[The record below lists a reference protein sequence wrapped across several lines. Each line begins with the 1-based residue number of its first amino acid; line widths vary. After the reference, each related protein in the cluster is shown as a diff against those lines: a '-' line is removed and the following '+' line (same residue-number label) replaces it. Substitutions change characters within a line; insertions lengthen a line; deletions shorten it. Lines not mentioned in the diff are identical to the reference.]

1 VAVTNPSSDDEGYNM
16 ADARGG
22 YMVDADRQAMR
33 DLADNRSIRGTSA
46 NRMAADVRAAEAAP
60 GWTGADANYAAWL
73 RDHRK
78 NPMKPDAAIIDGAP

>member
-1 VAVTNPSSDDEGYNM
+1 
-16 ADARGG
+16 
-22 YMVDADRQAMR
+22 MR

>member
-1 VAVTNPSSDDEGYNM
+1 MTTPLSDDKGYNM

-22 YMVDADRQAMR
+22 YMADADCEAMR

-60 GWTGADANYAAWL
+60 GWTGTGPN
-73 RDHRK
+73 
-78 NPMKPDAAIIDGAP
+78 